1 MEFNFGRAH
10 VDVYYNGRQ
19 ARFFGEL
26 DEPQFYLSESSM
38 KWMESD
44 GEKNPSEEE
53 RETVLKAID
62 ANKDKIKYEILF
74 ADDQFAIWRE
84 EGKQYLEKIH
94 AQKIR
99 FCTFENGEVT
109 LSYFGK
115 VIRGKGEPSMWG
127 VTMDAKTMEWVLD
140 DGTFRALNE
149 YERKE
154 VIREVKMY
162 RKQHKTEGRLTL
174 VVRDGGKRKWFTKK
188 AD

>member
-10 VDVYYNGRQ
+10 IDVYHNGRQ
-19 ARFFGEL
+19 ARFVGEL
-26 DEPQFYLSESSM
+26 IRSVFYLSESSM
-38 KWMESD
+38 KWIESD
-44 GEKNPSEEE
+44 GEKKPTEEE
-53 RETVLKAID
+53 RESMLKAISESAD
-62 ANKDKIKYEILF
+62 EKLYEIVF
-74 ADDQFAIWRE
+74 ADDQFAIWDE

-174 VVRDGGKRKWFTKK
+174 VVRDGGKRKWFRKK